1 MTNTE
6 HCLAPTVS
14 TLTKAYE
21 LYSQL
26 VVSLCMEMGVKVS
39 APVIT
44 PNTDR
49 VCRVN
54 VNLMLTVSQKEP
66 VGRPSK
72 WMKSPKL
79 ERDA

>member
-1 MTNTE
+1 M
-6 HCLAPTVS
+6 AM
-14 TLTKAYE
+14 A
-21 LYSQL
+21 
-26 VVSLCMEMGVKVS
+26 MAMGVTIS

-44 PNTDR
+44 PNPDR
-49 VCRVN
+49 VYRVN